1 MSTADNIEKARRS
14 FETSFAEKKY
24 YDVQTYDD
32 EHLQRIM
39 AALDIQDGFE
49 VLDLGTGSGF
59 LAFPLAQRYP
69 ESHFAG
75 IDIVAQTLGNNTEK
89 AKREDLTN
97 LDFVCYEGT
106 DLPFEDDMFD
116 VIVTRYSLHHFPEIV
131 KTFEEIARVLK
142 PCGQLFISDPT
153 PDQEDDGR
161 FVDAYMQ
168 LKDDG
173 HIKFY
178 TKNEFIG
185 LAGNAGLLLEGGF
198 DTGIRF
204 PRKSADAFRKISAGI
219 DERIIS
225 RYEIQITGVEV
236 FISLKVLNLSFR
248 KGRIE

>member
-1 MSTADNIEKARRS
+1 MSTDDNIVKVRRS

-69 ESHFAG
+69 ESHFTG

-89 AKREDLTN
+89 AKCEDLTN
-97 LDFVCYEGT
+97 LDFVCYDGT
-106 DLPFEDDMFD
+106 VLPFEDDMFD
-116 VIVTRYSLHHFPEIV
+116 VIVTRYSLHHFPEIER
-131 KTFEEIARVLK
+131 TFEEIARVLK

-153 PDQEDDGR
+153 PDVEDGGR
-161 FVDAYMQ
+161 FVDFFMQ
-168 LKDDG
+168 MKDDG

-178 TKNEFIG
+178 TKNEFVR
-185 LAGNAGLLLEGGF
+185 LAGNAGLMLEGGF

-204 PRKSADAFRKISAGI
+204 PRKNAEDYNGISAGV
-219 DERIIS
+219 DERIIR
-225 RYEIQITGVEV
+225 RYQIQIVDNEV
-236 FISLKVLNLSFR
+236 YITLKVLNLSFR
-248 KGRIE
+248 KGHM